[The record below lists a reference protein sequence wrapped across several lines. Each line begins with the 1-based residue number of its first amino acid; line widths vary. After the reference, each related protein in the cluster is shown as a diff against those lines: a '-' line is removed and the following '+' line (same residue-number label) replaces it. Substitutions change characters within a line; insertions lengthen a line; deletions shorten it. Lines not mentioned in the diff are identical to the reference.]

1 MEDYEQLLAK
11 ARAQLPERQSGGD
24 RWSIPVADLIP
35 EGRMTVLRNFKEI
48 VGEFRRDEDHLA
60 KYLLQQIGTAGQID
74 GDRLIF
80 TGKIADNQMRG
91 RLQDYV
97 ATYVQCSECGS
108 PDTKLVRTE
117 RVLNM
122 QCEACGAH
130 SPVKARK
137 GAAKMRGA
145 QQMRE
150 GAELEVTIKTE
161 GSKKAGQAELEGYTV
176 IVPKTPVGT
185 TLKVRIVRIQG
196 KIAFAEPL

>member
-1 MEDYEQLLAK
+1 MDDYLALLQK
-11 ARAQLPERQSGGD
+11 ARDQLPERKEGGD
-24 RWSIPVADLIP
+24 RWSIPVADLIA

-48 VGEFRRDEDHLA
+48 VGEFRRDQDHLA

-80 TGKIADNQMRG
+80 TGKISENQMRS

-97 ATYVQCSECGS
+97 ATYVQCAECGS
-108 PDTKLVRTE
+108 PDTKLVRTD

-137 GAAKMRGA
+137 GQAKIRGA

-161 GSKKAGQAELEGYTV
+161 GSKGAGQAEVEGYTV
-176 IVPKTPVGT
+176 IVPKTPVGET
-185 TLKVRIVRIQG
+185 VKVRIVKIQG
-196 KIAFAEPL
+196 KIAFSERL

>member
-1 MEDYEQLLAK
+1 MDDYETLLQK

-35 EGRMTVLRNFKEI
+35 EGRMTVLRNFREI
-48 VGEFRRDEDHLA
+48 VGEFRRDSDHLA

-80 TGKIADNQMRG
+80 TGKIGDSQIMG
-91 RLQDYV
+91 RLTDYV
-97 ATYVQCSECGS
+97 ATYVQCAECGS
-108 PDTKLVRTE
+108 PDTKLVRQE
-117 RVLNM
+117 RVQMLA
-122 QCEACGAH
+122 CEACGAS

-161 GSKKAGQAELEGYTV
+161 GSKGAGQAELEGYTV

-185 TLKVRIVRIQG
+185 TLKVKIVRIQG
-196 KIAFAEPL
+196 RIAFAEAL

>member
-1 MEDYEQLLAK
+1 M
-11 ARAQLPERQSGGD
+11 D
-24 RWSIPVADLIP
+24 R
-35 EGRMTVLRNFKEI
+35 
-48 VGEFRRDEDHLA
+48 
-60 KYLLQQIGTAGQID
+60 
-74 GDRLIF
+74 
-80 TGKIADNQMRG
+80 
-91 RLQDYV
+91 
-97 ATYVQCSECGS
+97 TYVQCSECGS

-150 GAELEVTIKTE
+150 GAELEVTIKTA
-161 GSKKAGQAELEGYTV
+161 GSKGAGQAEMEGYTV

-185 TLKVRIVRIQG
+185 TVKVRIVKIQG
-196 KIAFAEPL
+196 KIAFAETI

>member
-1 MEDYEQLLAK
+1 MDDYEQLLQK
-11 ARAQLPERQSGGD
+11 ARSQLPERQEGGD
-24 RWSIPVADLIP
+24 RWTIPVADLIP
-35 EGRMTVLRNFKEI
+35 EGRMTVLRNFREI
-48 VGEFRRDEDHLA
+48 VTEFRREEDHIA

-80 TGKIADNQMRG
+80 TGKIGDNQMRS

-97 ATYVQCSECGS
+97 ATYVQCAECGS

-150 GAELEVTIKTE
+150 GAEMEVTIKAE
-161 GSKKAGQAELEGYTV
+161 GSKKAGQAEVEGYTV

-196 KIAFAEPL
+196 KIAFAEAL